1 MGITFHNQLDKKS
14 LKIVQLKKHILR
26 GNQIFKYLV
35 SSFFKERTFQIYLN
49 QFVMNEIIS
58 YFSTI
63 PSSHRSLILV
73 GGITFFW
80 IIENTFPLFQ
90 MKYHK
95 WQHAGINFFLTFTTI
110 IVNFVL
116 AFILIKTA
124 SWTTENH
131 FGILQWLPE
140 IPIWLYT
147 IIGLL
152 LLDLIGAYLVHF
164 IEHKVKFLWRFH
176 IIHHTDTWIDTT
188 TANRHHP
195 GESIIRFVFTTLG
208 VLVVGS
214 PMWMVFLYQTLSVIA
229 TQFNHANISLPNKL
243 DVFLSYFLVSPNMHK
258 VHHHYVL
265 PYTDSNY
272 GNIFSVWDRLFGT
285 FTTLPKEE
293 LIYGVD
299 THMLPEENNQLRNLL
314 KIPFQKLRS
323 FNSEKK
329 Q

>member
-1 MGITFHNQLDKKS
+1 
-14 LKIVQLKKHILR
+14 
-26 GNQIFKYLV
+26 
-35 SSFFKERTFQIYLN
+35 
-49 QFVMNEIIS
+49 MNEIIS

-63 PSSHRSLILV
+63 PSSHRSLILI
-73 GGITFFW
+73 GGITFFLV
-80 IIENTFPLFQ
+80 IENTFPLFQ
-90 MKYHK
+90 MQYRK
-95 WQHAGINFFLTFTTI
+95 WHHAGINIFFTITTI
-110 IVNFVL
+110 IVNFIL

-124 SWTTENH
+124 RWTTENN
-131 FGILQWLPE
+131 FGILQWLPQ

-164 IEHKVKFLWRFH
+164 VEHKIKFLWRFH

-195 GESIIRFVFTTLG
+195 GESVIRFVFTTLG
-208 VLVVGS
+208 VLIVGS
-214 PMWMVFLYQTLSVIA
+214 PMWMVFLYQSLSVIFS
-229 TQFNHANISLPNKL
+229 QFNHANISLPNKL
-243 DVFLSYFLVSPNMHK
+243 DLFLSYFIVSPNMHK

-285 FTTLPKEE
+285 YTYLAKDQ

-299 THMLPEENNQLRNLL
+299 THMLAEENNQLKNLL
-314 KIPFQKLRS
+314 QIPFQKSRS
-323 FNSEKK
+323 AKNTKN

>member
-1 MGITFHNQLDKKS
+1 
-14 LKIVQLKKHILR
+14 
-26 GNQIFKYLV
+26 
-35 SSFFKERTFQIYLN
+35 
-49 QFVMNEIIS
+49 MNEIIS

-73 GGITFFW
+73 GGITLFW

-90 MKYHK
+90 MQYRK
-95 WQHAGINFFLTFTTI
+95 WHHAGINIFFTITTI
-110 IVNFVL
+110 IVNFIL

-124 SWTTENH
+124 AWTTENN
-131 FGILQWLPE
+131 FGILQWMPT

-164 IEHKVKFLWRFH
+164 AEHKIKFLWRFH

-195 GESIIRFVFTTLG
+195 GESVIRFVFTTLG
-208 VLVVGS
+208 VWIVGS
-214 PMWMVFLYQTLSVIA
+214 PMWMVFLYQSLSVIFS
-229 TQFNHANISLPNKL
+229 QFNHANISLPKKL
-243 DVFLSYFLVSPNMHK
+243 DLFLSYFIVSPNMHK

-285 FTTLPKEE
+285 FTSLPKEE

-299 THMLPEENNQLRNLL
+299 THMQPAENNKLKNLL
-314 KIPFQKLRS
+314 QIPFQKSRS
-323 FNSEKK
+323 AKNS
-329 Q
+329 

>member
-1 MGITFHNQLDKKS
+1 
-14 LKIVQLKKHILR
+14 
-26 GNQIFKYLV
+26 
-35 SSFFKERTFQIYLN
+35 
-49 QFVMNEIIS
+49 MNEIIS

-73 GGITFFW
+73 GGIAFFW

-164 IEHKVKFLWRFH
+164 IQHKAKFLWRFH
-176 IIHHTDTWIDTT
+176 VIHHTDTWIDTT

-208 VLVVGS
+208 VLIVGS
-214 PMWMVFLYQTLSVIA
+214 PMWMVFLYQTLSVIT

-243 DVFLSYFLVSPNMHK
+243 DVFLSYFIVSPNMHK

-299 THMLPEENNQLRNLL
+299 THMQPEENNQLKNLL

>member
-1 MGITFHNQLDKKS
+1 
-14 LKIVQLKKHILR
+14 
-26 GNQIFKYLV
+26 
-35 SSFFKERTFQIYLN
+35 
-49 QFVMNEIIS
+49 MNEIIS

-73 GGITFFW
+73 GGITLFW
-80 IIENTFPLFQ
+80 LVENTFPLFQ
-90 MKYHK
+90 MQYRK
-95 WQHAGINFFLTFTTI
+95 WHHAGINIFFTITTI
-110 IVNFVL
+110 IVNFIL

-124 SWTTENH
+124 SWTTQND
-131 FGILQWLPE
+131 FGILQWLPP
-140 IPIWLYT
+140 ISIWLYT

-152 LLDLIGAYLVHF
+152 LLDLIGAYLVHL

-195 GESIIRFVFTTLG
+195 GESVIRFAFTTLG
-208 VLVVGS
+208 VLIVGS
-214 PMWMVFLYQTLSVIA
+214 PMWMVFLYQSLSVIA
-229 TQFNHANISLPNKL
+229 SQFNHANISLPNKL
-243 DVFLSYFLVSPNMHK
+243 DVFLSYFIVSPNMHK

-285 FTTLPKEE
+285 FTTLSKDEI
-293 LIYGVD
+293 IYGVD
-299 THMLPEENNQLRNLL
+299 THMLPEENNKLRNLI
-314 KIPFQKLRS
+314 KIPFQKSRS
-323 FNSEKK
+323 AKNAKN